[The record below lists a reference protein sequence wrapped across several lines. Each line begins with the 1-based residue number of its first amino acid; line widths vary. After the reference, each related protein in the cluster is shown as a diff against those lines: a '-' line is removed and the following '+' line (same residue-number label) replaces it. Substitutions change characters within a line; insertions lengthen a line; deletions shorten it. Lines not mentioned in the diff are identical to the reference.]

1 MMIMTRRVSVVI
13 VVAMILITVS
23 TVASFA
29 HDTNAAKKNEK
40 PDVTPLIQQEM
51 SNPANNIP
59 DRAVLLIYSNQKWS
73 GNILDIESH
82 SVTQDGKGDSKI
94 FFTCSKQDSN
104 GNPGLYSLTFQKLKS
119 SGYLELAVI
128 QNGKLLTRDITTAAF
143 GVVGINGNCDQ
154 SVSENNNAAG
164 TIESSSSEANSTSSK
179 AGKAYFRQTT
189 DMPPN
194 SPVYIVSTSMSKDNV
209 GFIHIAGEVKNNGT
223 QAVSLV
229 DIISSFYDKNNL
241 LLNSIEAYAIPYTL
255 EEGQSAPF
263 SLDVG
268 PPRAP
273 IDEIDHVKYHLT
285 WTSPS
290 NIRE

>member
-1 MMIMTRRVSVVI
+1 MTRGVSLVI
-13 VVAMILITVS
+13 VVSMIMIIAS
-23 TVASFA
+23 TVASFTQ
-29 HDTNAAKKNEK
+29 DTIAAKKKEK
-40 PDVTPLIQQEM
+40 PDVTASIQQEV
-51 SNPANNIP
+51 SNPVNNIP

-73 GNILDIESH
+73 GNILDTQSH

-94 FFTCSKQDSN
+94 FFICSKQDSN
-104 GNPGLYSLTFQKLKS
+104 GNSGFYSLTFQKLKS

-128 QNGKLLTRDITTAAF
+128 QNGKLLTRDITTAAY
-143 GVVGINGNCDQ
+143 GVVGISGNCDQ
-154 SVSENNNAAG
+154 SVSKDNTAG
-164 TIESSSSEANSTSSK
+164 TIESSSSKVNSSSSK

-189 DMPPN
+189 DMPPD
-194 SPVYIVSTSMSKDNV
+194 SPVHIVSTSMSKDNV

-229 DIISSFYDKNNL
+229 DVISSFYDKNNL
-241 LLNSIEAYAIPYTL
+241 LLDSIEAYAIPYTL
-255 EEGQSAPF
+255 EPGQSAPF

-268 PPRAP
+268 PPAVP

-290 NIRE
+290 KIR